1 MADRARLP
9 LRRHVPAA
17 RAPAACDRLGSR
29 SGAVPGVPAREVR
42 MIRRACVVG
51 AGAIGSLYAAHI
63 ARVAESFVLT
73 GRSEHAEALNAE
85 GIRVSGRRDFTASVT
100 AAVDP
105 DELPDPDVVI
115 VATKATG
122 LEPAAASLAGR
133 WPHALVVTVQN

>member
-1 MADRARLP
+1 MAARARVST
-9 LRRHVPAA
+9 RGDVSAA
-17 RAPAACDRLGSR
+17 RAPAALAGLGHRSR
-29 SGAVPGVPAREVR
+29 AVPRVPAREVR
-42 MIRRACVVG
+42 LMQRACVVG

-73 GRSEHAEALNAE
+73 RRSEHAEALNAE

-122 LEPAAASLAGR
+122 LGPAAA
-133 WPHALVVTVQN
+133 